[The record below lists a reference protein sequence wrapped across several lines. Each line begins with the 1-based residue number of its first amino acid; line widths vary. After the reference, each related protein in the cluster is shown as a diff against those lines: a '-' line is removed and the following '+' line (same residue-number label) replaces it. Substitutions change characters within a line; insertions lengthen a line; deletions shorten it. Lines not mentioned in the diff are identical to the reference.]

1 MADKLQYFGAAW
13 CGDCR
18 RALRVLTQENVDYI
32 HHDVENDDAAA
43 KRAQEISGRKNIP
56 VILFPDGTHMV
67 EPSNPELTAKIRE
80 LHLEGTRH

>member
-1 MADKLQYFGAAW
+1 MDEKLQYFGASW

-18 RALRVLTQENVDYI
+18 RALRVINAENVDYI
-32 HHDVENDDAAA
+32 HYDVENDPRAAE
-43 KRAQEISGRKNIP
+43 RAQEISGRKNIP

-80 LHLEGTRH
+80 LHLDGTRN